1 MKEATRALFDA
12 FDGHDAVGL
21 RDALRAGA
29 DVHSLVDGKSPMEWL
44 LEQYTRSDRLVD
56 CLRWML
62 DAGATFPEVCWGPVL
77 LNDARGVEKMVRENP
92 EVLKHR
98 VRLKSAFTSLD
109 GVSLLH
115 LAAEYGN
122 AEAVRGLLDV
132 GMEVDNRAERTSEG
146 FNGHTAL
153 FHTVNS
159 NGNRSR
165 NVMRMLL
172 EAGARVDV
180 RLEGLYWGRGFEW
193 ETLFFD
199 VTPVS
204 YAQMGL
210 MPQVHRDEVA
220 IYENIR
226 EMLRFAGRTE
236 PELGNVPNRYLV
248 KG

>member
-12 FDGHDAVGL
+12 FDGHDAMGV

-29 DVHSLVDGKSPMEWL
+29 DARSPVEGKSPMEWL

-62 DAGATFPEVCWGPVL
+62 DAGATFPEACWGPVL
-77 LNDARGVEKMVRENP
+77 LNDAEGIAKMVQEDSG
-92 EVLKHR
+92 VLNHR
-98 VRLKSAFTSLD
+98 VRLRSAFTSLD

-122 AEAVRGLLDV
+122 AEAVRGLLDA
-132 GMEVDNRAERTSEG
+132 GMQVDGRAERTSEG

-165 NVMRMLL
+165 NVMRKLL

-180 RLEGLYWGRGFEW
+180 RLEGVFWGQGFEW
-193 ETLFFD
+193 ETVFFD
-199 VTPVS
+199 VTPIS

-220 IYENIR
+220 IYENIC
-226 EMLRFAGRTE
+226 ELLRFGGRGE
-236 PELGNVPNRYLV
+236 PELGNVPNRYLA

>member
-1 MKEATRALFDA
+1 
-12 FDGHDAVGL
+12 
-21 RDALRAGA
+21 
-29 DVHSLVDGKSPMEWL
+29 
-44 LEQYTRSDRLVD
+44 
-56 CLRWML
+56 
-62 DAGATFPEVCWGPVL
+62 
-77 LNDARGVEKMVRENP
+77 
-92 EVLKHR
+92 
-98 VRLKSAFTSLD
+98 
-109 GVSLLH
+109 
-115 LAAEYGN
+115 
-122 AEAVRGLLDV
+122 LDV

-153 FHTVNS
+153 FHAVNS

-180 RLEGLYWGRGFEW
+180 RLEGLYWGRGLEW